1 MNWQKKLRYDP
12 IEPLLSSRYDNIVY
26 FTRRDLLEEN
36 VGDIKEL
43 WKTKKAQKIVDRQ
56 KPDGR
61 WKYPNPNIRVRK
73 KEHYD
78 LLETF
83 RQLGFLV
90 EYFGFDKRHPV
101 IQRAKE
107 FVFKYQSHEG
117 DIRGIYWDQYSPN
130 YSAGFFELLIKAG
143 YIDDRKILKGL
154 EWLLSMRQNDGGWVI
169 PFRTTK
175 GNLSS
180 WMDYRP
186 PVQPDKSNR
195 FSYMVTGAVIRAFAY
210 HPEYNK
216 RKEIRDAAELVLTRL
231 FKKDYYPD
239 RGTADFWTKFSFPFW
254 YTDLIAFLNPIS
266 HLGFKPDH
274 PKVSEGLDWFIDKQQ
289 RDGTWDLKL
298 LKGDKQEQPY
308 WMTLNICKIF
318 KNFIIKRRD

>member
-107 FVFKYQSHEG
+107 FVFKYQSQKG
-117 DIRGIYWDQYSPN
+117 DIRGIYWDQYSSN
-130 YSAGFFELLIKAG
+130 YSAGFFELFIKAG
-143 YIDDRKILKGL
+143 YTNDTRILKGL

-169 PFRTTK
+169 PIRTAK
-175 GNLSS
+175 ENLSN
-180 WMDYRP
+180 WMD
-186 PVQPDKSNR
+186 
-195 FSYMVTGAVIRAFAY
+195 
-210 HPEYNK
+210 
-216 RKEIRDAAELVLTRL
+216 
-231 FKKDYYPD
+231 
-239 RGTADFWTKFSFPFW
+239 
-254 YTDLIAFLNPIS
+254 
-266 HLGFKPDH
+266 
-274 PKVSEGLDWFIDKQQ
+274 
-289 RDGTWDLKL
+289 
-298 LKGDKQEQPY
+298 
-308 WMTLNICKIF
+308 
-318 KNFIIKRRD
+318 